1 MRMRTAIVLGLM
13 VCWLAGVAGERRDA
27 PVYGGDSDNIDAM
40 IAEAC
45 LPGGSRTVTLGRNPQ
60 REDGVW
66 MTTRAILLPDD
77 FTLILDDC
85 RVELAPGTR
94 DNIIRNAGAL
104 GYRRVTPN
112 RNIRVLGKGDAV
124 LCGGK
129 ANHFAP
135 TRSGDWNGWRSMGI
149 LFASVTGYELAG
161 FTMEETQC
169 WGISQEYGCSRGHV
183 HDIRF
188 RDTNRMLN
196 QDGVDVRKGCHDI
209 VIENISGVCGDD
221 MVALTGLR
229 KPKGTLQT
237 KGFSGCQLSG
247 VWPEAEDDIHN
258 IVIRNIQGRSAGG
271 HGLIRLLT
279 QDGIQ
284 MHHITIS
291 NIVETADVVKGEPTC
306 MGTIRIGDT
315 GYWSIRCCE
324 LGEMRDIAVNDV
336 KSVSKIGV
344 LIRGKLSDSSILGI
358 AVPEG
363 AEKYKI
369 EASIQN
375 VRMDKKE
382 SL

>member
-1 MRMRTAIVLGLM
+1 MKKEICLGLLACWM
-13 VCWLAGVAGERRDA
+13 VGVAGERRDT
-27 PVYGGDSDNIDAM
+27 PVYGGDSDNIDAR

-45 LPGGSRTVTLGRNPQ
+45 QPGGSRTVTLGRNPQ

-77 FTLILDDC
+77 FTLVLDNC

-104 GYRRVTPN
+104 GYRRITPN
-112 RNIRVLGKGDAV
+112 RNIKVLGKGDAV

-129 ANHFAP
+129 SNHFAP

-169 WGISQEYGCSRGHV
+169 WGISQESGCSRGRV

-188 RDTNRMLN
+188 RDTNKMLN
-196 QDGVDVRKGCHDI
+196 QDGIDVRKGCHDI

-221 MVALTGLR
+221 MVALTGIR
-229 KPKGTLQT
+229 KPTGTPQS
-237 KGFSGCQLSG
+237 KGFSCYQISGC
-247 VWPEAEDDIHN
+247 WPEADDDIHD
-258 IVIRNIQGRSAGG
+258 IVIRNIRARSSGG
-271 HGLIRLLT
+271 NGIIRLLT
-279 QDGIQ
+279 QDGIK

-291 NIVETADVVKGEPTC
+291 NVVETADVTRGEPTC
-306 MGTIRIGDT
+306 KGTLRVGDT

-324 LGEMRDIAVNDV
+324 MGEMRDIVIRDV
-336 KSVSKIGV
+336 KSASKVGV
-344 LIRGKLSDSSILGI
+344 LIRGKLADSSILGVT
-358 AVPEG
+358 VPSG

-369 EASIQN
+369 VAPIRN
-375 VRMDKKE
+375 V
-382 SL
+382 SLDEGEFL